1 MTKKKINI
9 VLIIIVLGLWGA
21 VGYKTITQ
29 YFFSK
34 DIIVNTDKTDYKLN
48 MNLINKDTFLLGHI
62 SRDPFLDKQYQMT
75 NPIAIKQYPQIAI
88 LKVSPK
94 TVVSIPKEIINW
106 PSISYHGFIKS
117 NGKNQELI
125 LLKIDGKLFR
135 VRKNDIVQK
144 LTVKEVSND
153 SIEVIFNQE
162 KRFFNLKRS
171 K

>member
-29 YFFSK
+29 YFSSK
-34 DIIVNTDKTDYKLN
+34 DLIVNIDKTDYKLN
-48 MNLINKDTFLLGHI
+48 LNVIDKDTFLLGKI
-62 SRDPFLDKQYQMT
+62 SRDPFLNKQYQIT
-75 NPIAIKQYPQIAI
+75 DPFEIKQSPQIAI
-88 LKVSPK
+88 LEVSPK
-94 TVVSIPKEIINW
+94 IVVSKPKEIMHW
-106 PSISYHGFIKS
+106 PSISYHGYIKS

>member
-34 DIIVNTDKTDYKLN
+34 GLIINTDKTNYKLN
-48 MNLINKDTFLLGHI
+48 LNLINKDTFLLENI
-62 SRDPFLDKQYQMT
+62 PRDPFLDEQNHT
-75 NPIAIKQYPQIAI
+75 INPIVIEQYPQISI
-88 LKVSPK
+88 LKVSSK
-94 TVVSIPKEIINW
+94 TVDLKPKEIIRW
-106 PSISYHGFIKS
+106 PSISYHGYIKS

-135 VRKNDIVQK
+135 VRNNDIVQK
-144 LTVKEVSND
+144 LTVKELTND
-153 SIEVIFNQE
+153 SIEVSYNQE
-162 KRFFNLKRS
+162 RRFFYLKNS
-171 K
+171 N

>member
-34 DIIVNTDKTDYKLN
+34 GLILSTDQTDSKLN
-48 MNLINKDTFLLGHI
+48 LNLINKDTFMLGHI
-62 SRDPFLDKQYQMT
+62 TRDPFLDKQYQMT
-75 NPIAIKQYPQIAI
+75 NPIAIKQDQKVSN
-88 LKVSPK
+88 LNVSPK
-94 TVVSIPKEIINW
+94 TVVSKPKEIINW
-106 PSISYHGFIKS
+106 PSISYHGYIKS

-135 VRKNDIVQK
+135 VRKNDMVQQ
-144 LTVKEVSND
+144 LIIKEVSND
-153 SIEVIFNQE
+153 SIGVIFNQQ
-162 KRFFNLKRS
+162 KRFFNLK